1 MTSPTSFT
9 ALVTGWEACRF
20 EDRSGDE
27 VLQKFAF
34 GVRRGRAQELL
45 SEIIA
50 SLQNYGWE
58 T

>member
-20 EDRSGDE
+20 KDGSEDE

-45 SEIIA
+45 REIIA
-50 SLQNYGWE
+50 SLQNYG
-58 T
+58 